1 MYKVK
6 KTKKKKRTGIKILM
20 MLTVVALL
28 LGGIY
33 YLLLTRTVKT
43 VYVEGNVHYSKEEI
57 EKMVMTGPLGNNSL
71 YLSMEYADKEIKDIP
86 FIASMKVEVLSPD
99 TIKIKVF
106 EKTLAGYV
114 TYLDKYLYFD
124 NEGIVV
130 EISNIKTA
138 GVPEITGLNF
148 DYAVLGEPLP
158 VTDAEVFTKILS
170 MTKTLNKY
178 ALPADKIYFGSLENM
193 VLFFGDIKVEFG
205 GEELLDEKITEL
217 QSILPK
223 LTGQSG
229 TLDMQNYDENTQSI
243 PFMPTG

>member
-6 KTKKKKRTGIKILM
+6 KTRKRKRTGIKILM
-20 MLTVVALL
+20 VLAVVALL

-33 YLLLTRTVKT
+33 YLLLTRTVTT
-43 VYVEGNVHYSKEEI
+43 VYVEGNVHYTKEEI
-57 EKMVMTGPLGNNSL
+57 EEMVMSGPLGNNSL
-71 YLSMEYADKEIKDIP
+71 YLSLEYADKEIKDIP

-99 TIKIKVF
+99 TIKIRVF
-106 EKTLAGYV
+106 EKKLAGYV

-124 NEGIVV
+124 NDGIVV

-138 GVPEITGLNF
+138 GVPEITGLDF
-148 DYAVLGEPLP
+148 TYAVLGEPLP
-158 VTDAEVFTKILS
+158 VTDTDVFAKILS

-178 ALPADKIYFGSLENM
+178 ELSADKIYFGSLENM

-205 GEELLDEKITEL
+205 GEDLLDEKITEL

-223 LTGQSG
+223 LVGQSG
-229 TLDMQNYDENTQSI
+229 TLDLQNYDENTQSI
-243 PFMPTG
+243 PFMPKG

>member
-6 KTKKKKRTGIKILM
+6 ETRKRKRTGIKILM
-20 MLTVVALL
+20 VLAVVALL

-33 YLLLTRTVKT
+33 YLLLTRTVTT
-43 VYVEGNVHYSKEEI
+43 VYVEGNVHYTKEEI
-57 EKMVMTGPLGNNSL
+57 EEMVMSGPLGNNSL
-71 YLSMEYADKEIKDIP
+71 YLSLEYADKEIKDIP

-99 TIKIKVF
+99 TIKIRVF

-114 TYLDKYLYFD
+114 TYLDKCLYFD
-124 NEGIVV
+124 NDGIVV

-138 GVPEITGLNF
+138 GVPEITGLDF
-148 DYAVLGEPLP
+148 TYAVLGEPLP
-158 VTDAEVFTKILS
+158 VTNTEVFTKILS

-178 ALPADKIYFGSLENM
+178 ELSADKIYFGSLENM

-205 GEELLDEKITEL
+205 GEDLLDEKITEL

-223 LTGQSG
+223 LSGQSG
-229 TLDMQNYDENTQSI
+229 TLDLQNYDENTQSI